1 MVQPNSPFPSP
12 WKKPQIALLS
22 PCMGLH
28 PHTQIY
34 IYVHT
39 AVHLCACIHVDIPGN
54 LYMQRY
60 INPETDPYIQTS
72 LQIHVTESQP

>member
-1 MVQPNSPFPSP
+1 MEETPNRP
-12 WKKPQIALLS
+12 ALTLYGPTS
-22 PCMGLH
+22 TH
-28 PHTQIY
+28 ADIY

-60 INPETDPYIQTS
+60 INPETDPYIQTY